1 MIYYAVMHIGPNH
14 IDTAALILR
23 LAFGF
28 SILAHGYNKI
38 FGKGGITGTS
48 KWFASV
54 GMRAPVLQAR
64 LASLTELGSGI
75 ALILGFATPIAAA
88 ALIALMVVAIV
99 VAHRNNGYFISRPG
113 QGWEYCAAIIA
124 AAVVIAL
131 LGPGRWSVDTALT
144 LDYSNWASLTLAIV
158 VGFGSAI
165 AQLAA
170 FWRPPVVTSLD

>member
-23 LAFGF
+23 IAFGF
-28 SILAHGYNKI
+28 SILAHGYNKM

-99 VAHRNNGYFISRPG
+99 VAHRNNGYFIFKPG
-113 QGWEYCAAIIA
+113 QGWEYCAAIIV

-131 LGPGRWSVDTALT
+131 LGPGRWSVDAELT
-144 LDYSNWASLTLAIV
+144 LDYSNWTSLTLAIV
-158 VGFGSAI
+158 VGFGSAV